1 MASGWQLRHRPHSGL
16 SPPRYMPCPAY
27 KKEETTS
34 FFQIVSL
41 DKLNK
46 QVEIYKIKDEQDKQ
60 LTAIR
65 QIQHNI
71 LNDILKA

>member
-1 MASGWQLRHRPHSGL
+1 MKSLVL
-16 SPPRYMPCPAY
+16 IKLEI